1 MGQKRS
7 HNGGG
12 SSYKHMASSASSQG
26 AKSAVPSRLT
36 VSRLEQVS
44 ADQSEAAIITTD
56 QSQVPELPKEYGL
69 QKLLMGGQGMEP
81 PNDTSSVANM
91 SVMTVTGTV
100 FGPGNVGVTE
110 QVLTNQRPSKH
121 NLTNQRPF

>member
-1 MGQKRS
+1 MC
-7 HNGGG
+7 
-12 SSYKHMASSASSQG
+12 
-26 AKSAVPSRLT
+26 V
-36 VSRLEQVS
+36 
-44 ADQSEAAIITTD
+44 DQSESLILTTD

-100 FGPGNVGVTE
+100 FGPGNVGVRE
-110 QVLTNQRPSKH
+110 QVPATQRPSLYS
-121 NLTNQRPF
+121 N